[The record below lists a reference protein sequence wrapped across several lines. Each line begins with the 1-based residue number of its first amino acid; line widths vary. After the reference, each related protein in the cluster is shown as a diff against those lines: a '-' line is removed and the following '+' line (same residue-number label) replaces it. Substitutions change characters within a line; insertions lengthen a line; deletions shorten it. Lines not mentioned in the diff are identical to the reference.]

1 MLAMSEN
8 EKHESETNTRTCV
21 GCGSKDDPSALVRLV
36 FEPRSGMIMVDAK
49 GKAVGR
55 GAHVHPTPK
64 CVENACKS
72 GLSKSFRASVK
83 VSADDLARDIA
94 AALDRRVEGLVVAA
108 RGAGAL
114 LVGSEKALAAVRDGV
129 PLALV
134 ASDAASIAQKNEVVE
149 AAGEGRALVWR
160 DKAGLGRA
168 ADGFSGRAGQAG
180 AREVAIVA
188 VENAGIAKAIADAV
202 RAMASLKN
210 SDAAP
215 ALAADGSEVGR

>member
-1 MLAMSEN
+1 MNEN
-8 EKHESETNTRTCV
+8 QKHESDTNVRTCV
-21 GCGSKDDPSALVRLV
+21 GCGSKDDPGALVRLV
-36 FEPRSGMIMVDAK
+36 FDPASGSILVDAK
-49 GKAVGR
+49 GKFVGR

-64 CVENACKS
+64 CVQDACKS

-83 VSADDLARDIA
+83 ADAQTLSADIA
-94 AALDRRVEGLVVAA
+94 TALDRRVEGLVVAA

-114 LVGSEKALAAVRDGV
+114 LVGSDKALAAVRDGV

-134 ASDAASIAQKNEVVE
+134 ASDALSIAQKSEVIE

-168 ADGFSGRAGQAG
+168 ADKG
-180 AREVAIVA
+180 EVAIVA
-188 VENAGIAKAIADAV
+188 VENAGIARAIADAV

-210 SDAAP
+210 SGAVEAK
-215 ALAADGSEVGR
+215 AADGSEVVR

>member
-1 MLAMSEN
+1 MIEN

-36 FEPRSGMIMVDAK
+36 YDVAGGSILVDAK

-64 CVENACKS
+64 CVQNACKS
-72 GLSKSFRASVK
+72 GLSKSFRANVTK
-83 VSADDLARDIA
+83 PATELAADIV

-114 LVGSEKALAAVRDGV
+114 LVGSDKALAAVRDGV

-134 ASDAASIAQKNEVVE
+134 ASDAASIAQKSEVVE

-168 ADGFSGRAGQAG
+168 ADKG
-180 AREVAIVA
+180 EVAIVA
-188 VENAGIAKAIADAV
+188 VENAGIARAIADAV

-215 ALAADGSEVGR
+215 ALVADGSEVGR